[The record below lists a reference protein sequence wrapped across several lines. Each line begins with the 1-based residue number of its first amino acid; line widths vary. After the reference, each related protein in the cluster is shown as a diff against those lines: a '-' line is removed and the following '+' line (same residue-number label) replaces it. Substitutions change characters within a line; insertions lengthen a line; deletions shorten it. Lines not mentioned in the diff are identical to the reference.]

1 MGDWTPRFSLVN
13 RIYRE
18 LLKMLLF
25 PACIYRSLKSST
37 LAQEPDDSIDEF
49 FKFVFPQV
57 VKALSLL
64 TFPCTTYI
72 AAFFLFDD
80 VLSPIC
86 LFHSQALSHVRY
98 TAVFR
103 WQFPSCVTYQ
113 PSYLMLPVIDNL

>member
-64 TFPCTTYI
+64 TFPCTHLYCC
-72 AAFFLFDD
+72 FLP
-80 VLSPIC
+80 LQRCS
-86 LFHSQALSHVRY
+86 L
-98 TAVFR
+98 
-103 WQFPSCVTYQ
+103 
-113 PSYLMLPVIDNL
+113 SYLPLPFTNIVSCPLHCCFPLAISLLCYVST